1 MRNPGLT
8 AILCALGVI
17 GGGWSI
23 FLPGPEAPS
32 PMLAI
37 LQWVLFLGCIVGVIA
52 SLIQLG
58 SKPR

>member
-1 MRNPGLT
+1 MRNPGIT

-23 FLPGPEAPS
+23 FFPGPES
-32 PMLAI
+32 PDATVAI
-37 LQWVLFLGCIVGVIA
+37 LQWVLFIGCIAGLIA

-58 SKPR
+58 NRR